1 MNKCTAVPLAIVSAL
16 SPESALALQD
26 SVNPFPLWQLSDGGT
41 LRHDKD
47 RGILLRLDQTGRQ
60 ISQVKVPKAP
70 IRSIGALTTE
80 IVVSK
85 DETRLLVVHSAD
97 TLKWRPPHRV
107 MILDTT
113 SLRTVTDFPL
123 GDCSFYQF
131 PPGPRPEHV
140 TLLCHDSPD
149 PSDKKG
155 KKTLA
160 LVTLDLIHSQIT
172 RWFALGGERR
182 GTWVGPMFFGYR
194 DDASAFR
201 ATVGCTTIEPADARP
216 RILQTVDASE
226 HPEHVIVVRRKG
238 GPTKG
243 DVWFVGPGVAT
254 APRRVATLSSV
265 PKTATLCGDV
275 LQVIGEVDDA
285 AGKWGHTHSILGVA
299 EWCHDRPGRSAHRPM

>member
-1 MNKCTAVPLAIVSAL
+1 MNKCAAAPLAIVCAL
-16 SPESALALQD
+16 SPDSALALQD
-26 SVNPFPLWQLSDGGT
+26 SVNPFPLWRLSDGGT

-47 RGILLRLDQTGRQ
+47 RGILLRLDKTGRQ

-70 IRSIGALTTE
+70 IGSIGALTTE

-85 DETRLLVVHSAD
+85 NETRLLVVHSAD

-107 MILDTT
+107 MILDAT
-113 SLRTVTDFPL
+113 SLRTVTRFPL
-123 GDCSFYQF
+123 GDCSFHEF
-131 PPGPRPEHV
+131 PRGPRPEHV
-140 TLLCHDSPD
+140 TLLCHDSTD
-149 PSDKKG
+149 PGDRKG

-172 RWFALGGERR
+172 RWFPFGGERR

-201 ATVGCTTIEPADARP
+201 AAVGCAPIEPADGRS
-216 RILQTVDASE
+216 RIVQTIDASE
-226 HPEHVIVVRRKG
+226 HPEHVIVVRRKN
-238 GPTKG
+238 GPTNG
-243 DVWFVGPGVAT
+243 DVWFVGPGVAA

-275 LQVIGEVDDA
+275 LQVVGEVGDA
-285 AGKWGHTHSILGVA
+285 AGK
-299 EWCHDRPGRSAHRPM
+299 